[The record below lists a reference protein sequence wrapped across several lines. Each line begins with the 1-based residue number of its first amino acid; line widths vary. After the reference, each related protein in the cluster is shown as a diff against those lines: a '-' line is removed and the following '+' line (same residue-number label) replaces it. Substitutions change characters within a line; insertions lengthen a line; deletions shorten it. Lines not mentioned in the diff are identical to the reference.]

1 MSASLAEGK
10 CGVRRARTAL
20 RSCLWAA
27 HGGPGGPP
35 LLRRVSRC
43 ALSQTLVP
51 ANGLALLGCV
61 PGLCFRDYWFIV
73 SNEEQIVPVTLWFI

>member
-1 MSASLAEGK
+1 M
-10 CGVRRARTAL
+10 VF
-20 RSCLWAA
+20 
-27 HGGPGGPP
+27 GGPGQHCAPVFGLHMVAREAPP